1 MASSS
6 LRSGDGGGGAAGW
19 TALDGAWGD
28 DVEIFGADE
37 ADEAE
42 GAVDGE
48 REGMGAGDGPQASHK
63 KGIALSMH
71 RGWFI
76 ESAYRKSAAGRA

>member
-19 TALDGAWGD
+19 IALDGAWGD
-28 DVEIFGADE
+28 DVEIFE
-37 ADEAE
+37 ADDAE

-48 REGMGAGDGPQASHK
+48 REAMGAGDGPQASHK

-76 ESAYRKSAAGRA
+76 ESAYRRSAARRA